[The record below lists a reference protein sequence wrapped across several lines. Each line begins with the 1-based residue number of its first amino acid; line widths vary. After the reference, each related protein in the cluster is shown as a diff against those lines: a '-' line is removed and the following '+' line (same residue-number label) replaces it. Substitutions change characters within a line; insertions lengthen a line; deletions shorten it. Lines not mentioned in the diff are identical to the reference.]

1 MIGAIVGDIV
11 GSRFEFD
18 NHKSKD
24 FEFFHPNCRVTDDS
38 VMTLAIG
45 DALRAY
51 RAKDGDLAEMAVEK
65 MRYWGRRY
73 GHVGYGPTFRQWLA
87 VPNPVPYHS
96 WGNGAAMRVS
106 FCGWAAKTLKEA
118 VWMAREVTRV
128 THDHPEGLAGAEIVA
143 ALVFLARRG
152 IGKKQLRTYVE
163 GHYRKIDFALD
174 DIRPSYSFDV
184 SCQGSVPQAI
194 AAFLESSGF
203 VDAIRNAVSIGGDSD
218 TIGAITGAIA
228 EAYYGVREEVRE
240 GALQYLDAEQ
250 RKLLLACEKELF
262 IRHVTG
268 ANWESLDADGSLVAF
283 VDAELAIEMG
293 LIPSLQDL
301 LEEK

>member
-11 GSRFEFD
+11 GSRFEFA

-38 VMTLAIG
+38 VMTLAVG

-51 RAKDGDLAEMAVEK
+51 RANGGDLAAMAVEK

-73 GHVGYGPTFRQWLA
+73 GHVGYGPTFRQWLS
-87 VPNPVPYHS
+87 VPDPVPYHS

-106 FCGWAAKTLKEA
+106 FCGWAAKTLKET
-118 VWMAREVTRV
+118 VWMAHEVTRV

-152 IGKKQLRTYVE
+152 IRKKQLRTYVE
-163 GHYRKIDFALD
+163 EHYRKIDFTLD
-174 DIRPSYSFDV
+174 EIRPDYSFDV

-218 TIGAITGAIA
+218 TIGAITGALA
-228 EAYYGVREEVRE
+228 EAYYGVPEEVRE
-240 GALQYLDAEQ
+240 GALPYLDAEQ

-262 IRHVTG
+262 QLHVTG

-283 VDAELAIEMG
+283 VDAEFALEMG

-301 LEEK
+301 LDEE